1 MADPILPTGGGH
13 RVGRTVPLACPV
25 AAALPG
31 CITQQHR

>member
-1 MADPILPTGGGH
+1 MADPILPIGGGH
-13 RVGRTVPLACPV
+13 RVGRTVPLACTA